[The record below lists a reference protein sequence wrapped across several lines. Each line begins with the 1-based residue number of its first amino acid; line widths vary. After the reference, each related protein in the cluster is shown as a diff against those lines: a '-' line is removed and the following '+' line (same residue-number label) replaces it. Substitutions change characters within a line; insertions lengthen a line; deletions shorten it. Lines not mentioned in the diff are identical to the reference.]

1 METED
6 PKALREEIQR
16 LRAELARSAPDL
28 ASMLRLRGFKIH
40 TREPADDLLVP
51 GPGEVDTFYAMMKK
65 YSFRLFLRDVIKH
78 QEGFGE
84 REVTRYATAEVT
96 GDYIDYLLGSG
107 LLLEEAGSYR
117 LPRRIKSFGETL
129 EWFMAQVMRRE
140 FLTQALWG
148 VKFRGQRVGGDYD
161 LIARVDGGLLY
172 MEVKSSPPKQVYQTE
187 ISAFMDRVGD
197 LAPEVAVFFMDT
209 ELRMKDKLVP
219 MFEEE
224 LRGRHVSPPEVARLE
239 RELFHMEHKLYIINS
254 KLSIT
259 GNLERVLADYFR
271 SGRKEHGGR

>member
-84 REVTRYATAEVT
+84 RDVTRYATAEVT

-107 LLLEEAGSYR
+107 